1 MNATVTTQPTPT
13 PAGPADL
20 ALTFASPLDG
30 SPQPYRLYLPTAYD
44 GTREVPLLLALHG
57 TGGDQNKYFDHPTY
71 GDGLYKREAEKHGM
85 AVLCPLGN
93 DALGRPTE
101 WRGTGEL
108 HVLAALDEVCRR
120 FRIDRERI
128 VCTGQSMG
136 GTGTTYLCCRY
147 PDIFAAGIPLASN
160 YGHLALVA
168 NLRHMPMF
176 YVQGADDWP
185 YYAKTGP
192 IPLTEEMRRL
202 GYDGTLWMIPDVGH
216 NTMAISTERVV
227 AWAARQRRVAHPRRI
242 THRAFF
248 PAHGRAWWIEIAG
261 IAEIGGF
268 AEVDA
273 RIMDENRIEIA
284 ARNTTHIILR
294 PDPANLNLDAP
305 LMVAVDGRSAFA
317 GLCPADR
324 QVRLIRQGDGWVGQL
339 EPRHVPLRLDWR
351 AHPIGRVVAAPDWS
365 GEPES
370 TLGNWLADI
379 VRASTGADI
388 AIMPKGHHRYHDH
401 NRGVPI
407 QTGQTV
413 CLAHLI
419 DWLRPGD
426 SALVTFP
433 LAGRDLLRLL
443 EGNLLDGPEERRFL
457 VQVSGCRY
465 AFDRRR
471 PIGRRVVSSDIV
483 PDRVYT
489 VAAKSIDVS
498 RDDTLHLGDLQGR
511 LGYRT
516 LETNLLSAVWRYVAT
531 HQGRI
536 AARLESR
543 IVEQTQ

>member
-1 MNATVTTQPTPT
+1 MNATVTTKPTPT

-71 GDGLYKREAEKHGM
+71 GDGLYRREAEKHGM

-120 FRIDRERI
+120 FRIDRDRI

-147 PDIFAAGIPLASN
+147 PDLFAAGIPLASN

-168 NLRHMPMF
+168 NLRDVPMF

-192 IPLTEEMRRL
+192 IPITEEMRRL
-202 GYDGTLWMIPDVGH
+202 GYDGTLWMVPDVGH

-227 AWAARQRRVAHPRRI
+227 AWAAQQRRVAHPRRI
-242 THRAFF
+242 LHRAFF

-273 RIMDENRIEIA
+273 GVDDANRVDISTRNA
-284 ARNTTHIILR
+284 ASIVLH
-294 PDPANLNLDAP
+294 PDPVVFSRDGP
-305 LMVAVDGRSAFA
+305 LTVVVDGGTTFA
-317 GLCPADR
+317 GLCPPDR
-324 QVRLIRQGDGWVGQL
+324 QVRLVRQGGGWCGQL
-339 EPRHVPLRLDWR
+339 EPRHVPSRLDWR
-351 AHPIGRVVAAPDWS
+351 AHSIGRVVEAPDWS
-365 GEPES
+365 GDPES
-370 TLGNWLADI
+370 TLGNWQADVI
-379 VRASTGADI
+379 RAGTGADI
-388 AIMPKGHHRYHDH
+388 AITPKGHFRYRDH
-401 NRGVPI
+401 VRGVPVEA
-407 QTGQTV
+407 GQTV
-413 CLAHLI
+413 YLTNLI

-426 SALVTFP
+426 SALVTIP
-433 LAGRDLLRLL
+433 LVGRDLLRII
-443 EGNLLDGPEERRFL
+443 ENNLLDGPEERRFL

-489 VAAKSIDVS
+489 VAAKGFDVS
-498 RDDTLHLGDLQGR
+498 RDDTLHLGDLQDR
-511 LGYRT
+511 LPLQT
-516 LETNLLSAVWRYVAT
+516 LEANLLSAVCRYIT
-531 HQGRI
+531 DRQGRI
-536 AARLESR
+536 AARLEGR
-543 IVEQTQ
+543 IVEHTP